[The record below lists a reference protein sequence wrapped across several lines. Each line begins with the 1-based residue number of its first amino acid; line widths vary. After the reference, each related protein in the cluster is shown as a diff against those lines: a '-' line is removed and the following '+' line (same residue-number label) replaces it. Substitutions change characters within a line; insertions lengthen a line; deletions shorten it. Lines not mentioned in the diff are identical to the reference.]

1 MEEYR
6 APKLIGNKAPLNC
19 LVLPDQHDRAWL
31 ATQRYNMSFGE
42 YVGALTAV
50 MFSSRKA
57 GEAFSSA
64 VTWGI
69 SSADTWPAK
78 PHSPRRWATKLVFG
92 VGAPLSTR
100 CRVDVFTPVCM
111 RRSSNVGGPTLDS
124 IVFRKRDTRPF
135 SENKY
140 PNL

>member
-1 MEEYR
+1 MSGR
-6 APKLIGNKAPLNC
+6 VVMDPVGDGGNVFIPEGWRSVQLGGD
-19 LVLPDQHDRAWL
+19 L
-31 ATQRYNMSFGE
+31 
-42 YVGALTAV
+42 
-50 MFSSRKA
+50 
-57 GEAFSSA
+57 
-64 VTWGI
+64 GI

-78 PHSPRRWATKLVFG
+78 PNSPRRWATKLVFV

-111 RRSSNVGGPTLDS
+111 RRSSNVVGLTLDS
-124 IVFRKRDTRPF
+124 IVVRKRDTRPF

>member
-1 MEEYR
+1 MCP
-6 APKLIGNKAPLNC
+6 A
-19 LVLPDQHDRAWL
+19 VLLWTRWA
-31 ATQRYNMSFGE
+31 
-42 YVGALTAV
+42 TAV
-50 MFSSRKA
+50 MFSPRKA
-57 GEAFSSA
+57 GEAFNSA

-69 SSADTWPAK
+69 SSADTWPVK
-78 PHSPRRWATKLVFG
+78 PNSPEEVGDEVG
-92 VGAPLSTR
+92 VRGRGALSTR

-111 RRSSNVGGPTLDS
+111 RRSSNVVGPTLDS